1 MAHRNDSDKELTTS
15 EKISGYMLVF
25 INIMLGLALIPFVGV
40 TVVVHFCQYRVLQ
53 GDFIT
58 TAGLNEILS
67 ILSLLVLL
75 CMFRQREVTREEI
88 ERKMDRFKQRMLGG
102 RRESEASS
110 LNLKNPQDS
119 VQDRRDSVFNEEELI
134 VPAAQD

>member
-1 MAHRNDSDKELTTS
+1 MAQRNDGDKELTTS
-15 EKISGYMLVF
+15 EKISSYMLLCIHIIF
-25 INIMLGLALIPFVGV
+25 GLALIPFVGV
-40 TVVVHFCQYRVLQ
+40 TAVVHFCQYRVLQ

-67 ILSLLVLL
+67 IVSLLVLL
-75 CMFRQREVTREEI
+75 CMFKQREVTREEI
-88 ERKMDRFKQRMLGG
+88 ERKMDSFKQRMLGG

-119 VQDRRDSVFNEEELI
+119 VEDRRDSV
-134 VPAAQD
+134 VA